1 MLSLVPKK
9 MSWVGLFVVQG
20 FTLCMNA
27 FIAIISLSAT
37 MRCISVN
44 KAGCVQYFPGSVATV
59 SLHVLIL
66 LLDIL
71 QMWDGYRI
79 IRGPS
84 FSASPSKRIRI
95 LYAWALPFA
104 WLANITLVLRQSW
117 SILATLHILLDP
129 VMIIMAESDEPNM
142 LAVFSIALVI
152 GDILTLVFI
161 QDPFVTTIAWIQMTL
176 SLFGFIM
183 AILSKTTPTQ
193 DNIPVAKPV
202 VESVSKTESV
212 PKTESVRLRKS
223 NNIKF

>member
-1 MLSLVPKK
+1 
-9 MSWVGLFVVQG
+9 
-20 FTLCMNA
+20 
-27 FIAIISLSAT
+27 
-37 MRCISVN
+37 
-44 KAGCVQYFPGSVATV
+44 
-59 SLHVLIL
+59 
-66 LLDIL
+66 
-71 QMWDGYRI
+71 MWDGYRI